1 MAGTNKGKKTIIKF
15 MIQRKGTN
23 GGKSITI
30 ETDEFAIDSRETF
43 EVLHNSLFMLIES
56 YKEYHDLR

>member
-1 MAGTNKGKKTIIKF
+1 MDRKNKGKKTIIKF
-15 MIQRKGTN
+15 MIQRKGTD
-23 GGKSITI
+23 GGKSIVI